1 MNYIMYATAKNK
13 LYTIL
18 TDITRTPNKENV
30 LANILFRV
38 EELDDN
44 NEDTKIVKE
53 LKDAYIYDAGLTDH
67 QINDG
72 IASMYTT
79 TIKIDANVENENE
92 NEIKW
97 HHMKTTAINELIRYV
112 KESEEKV
119 HEGEKK
125 WPMIDD
131 VIMPEETKREVTQMM
146 RFIRKREKYEA
157 IGARIPKN
165 ILLYGKPGTGKSMIA
180 KAISNECNVHFMYRA
195 GSEFARRYVGDSP
208 KEIKKMFKEA
218 REKAPTILFID
229 EIDALGKK
237 RSEDTNGE
245 DVKALTQLLTELDG
259 FDTTDDVFL
268 IGATNTLD
276 LLDPALLRSG
286 RFDKKVKILTPNGEN
301 RKAMFELYINK
312 IKHEDNMDYELYSVR
327 TLGLTGAD
335 ISTIVNNAAISAV
348 DDDRDKV
355 SSEDI
360 LNEIDKILMF
370 DDKDNSLGKE
380 KNTIGFI

>member
-13 LYTIL
+13 LYSIY
-18 TDITRTPNKENV
+18 TDIKRGENEENV
-30 LANILFRV
+30 LVDILFRV
-38 EELDDN
+38 EELDGN
-44 NEDTKIVKE
+44 NEDTKILKE
-53 LKDAYIYDAGLTDH
+53 LKNMYIYDAGLTDH

-72 IASMYTT
+72 VASMYTT
-79 TIKIDANVENENE
+79 SIKIDADVEDEE
-92 NEIKW
+92 EIKW
-97 HHMKTTAINELIRYV
+97 HHIKTTAINELIRYV

-119 HEGEKK
+119 KENEKK

>member
-1 MNYIMYATAKNK
+1 MNYVMYCTAKNK

-38 EELDDN
+38 EELDEN

-79 TIKIDANVENENE
+79 TIKIDANVEND
-92 NEIKW
+92 EIKW
-97 HHMKTTAINELIRYV
+97 HHMKNTAINELIRYV

-119 HEGEKK
+119 HEEK

-131 VIMPEETKREVTQMM
+131 VIMPEETKREITQVM
-146 RFIRKREKYEA
+146 RFIKNRKKYEE

-165 ILLYGKPGTGKSMIA
+165 TLLYGKPGTGKTLIA
-180 KAISNECNVHFMYRA
+180 KAISNECGVNFIFRA
-195 GSEFARRYVGDSP
+195 GSDFAERYVGDTP
-208 KEIKKMFKEA
+208 KKIKKMFEDA
-218 REKAPTILFID
+218 RKNAPTILFID
-229 EIDALGKK
+229 EIDAVAK
-237 RSEDTNGE
+237 RRTEDTNGE
-245 DVKALTQLLTELDG
+245 DLKGLTQLLTELDG

>member
-1 MNYIMYATAKNK
+1 MDYVMYCTAKNK

-79 TIKIDANVENENE
+79 TIKIDANVENED
-92 NEIKW
+92 EIKW
-97 HHMKTTAINELIRYV
+97 HHMKSSAVNELIRYV
-112 KESEEKV
+112 KESEEKIK
-119 HEGEKK
+119 EDQKK
-125 WPMIDD
+125 WPMIED
-131 VIMPEETKREVTQMM
+131 VIMPEETKREITQMM

-165 ILLYGKPGTGKSMIA
+165 ILLYGNPGTGKSMIA

-286 RFDKKVKILTPNGEN
+286 RFDKKVKILVPNEEN
-301 RKAMFELYINK
+301 RKAMFELYIGK
-312 IKHEDNMDYELYSVR
+312 VKHEDDIDCELYSVR

-335 ISTIVNNAAISAV
+335 ISTIVNNAAIAAV

-355 SSEDI
+355 SNDDI
-360 LNEIDKILMF
+360 LNEIDKVLMF
-370 DDKDNSLGKE
+370 DDKDNSLE
-380 KNTIGFI
+380 KKKNAIGFI

>member
-13 LYTIL
+13 LYTLL

-30 LANILFRV
+30 LANILFKV
-38 EELDDN
+38 EELDEN
-44 NEDTKIVKE
+44 NEDVKTVKE

-79 TIKIDANVENENE
+79 SIKIDANVEDE

-97 HHMKTTAINELIRYV
+97 HHMKSGAINELIKYV

-119 HEGEKK
+119 HEDEKK

-131 VIMPEETKREVTQMM
+131 VIMPEETKREITQMM

>member
-1 MNYIMYATAKNK
+1 MNYIMYASCKNK

-44 NEDTKIVKE
+44 NEDVNIVKE

-79 TIKIDANVENENE
+79 SIKVDADVEDED
-92 NEIKW
+92 EIKW
-97 HHMKTTAINELIRYV
+97 HHMKSGAINEVIRYV

-119 HEGEKK
+119 KEDEKK

-131 VIMPEETKREVTQMM
+131 VIMPEETKREITQVM
-146 RFIRKREKYEA
+146 RFIKNRKKYEE

-165 ILLYGKPGTGKSMIA
+165 TLLYGKPGTGKTLIA
-180 KAISNECNVHFMYRA
+180 KAISNECGVNFIFRA
-195 GSEFARRYVGDSP
+195 GSDFAERYVGDTP
-208 KEIKKMFKEA
+208 KKIKKMFEDA
-218 REKAPTILFID
+218 RKNAPTILFID
-229 EIDALGKK
+229 EIDAVAK
-237 RSEDTNGE
+237 RRTEDTNGE
-245 DVKALTQLLTELDG
+245 DLKGLTQLLTELDG

-276 LLDPALLRSG
+276 LLDPAILRSG
-286 RFDKKVKILTPNGEN
+286 RFDKKIKILTPNEEN
-301 RKAMFELYINK
+301 RKEMFELYIGK
-312 IKHEDNMDYELYSVR
+312 VKHEDDIDCELYATR
-327 TLGLTGAD
+327 TMGCTGAD

-348 DDDRDKV
+348 DDDRDKI
-355 SSEDI
+355 SSEDV
-360 LNEIDKILMF
+360 LNEIDKVLMF
-370 DDKDNSLGKE
+370 DDSENSLRKE

>member
-1 MNYIMYATAKNK
+1 MNYIMYASCKNK

-18 TDITRTPNKENV
+18 TDITRIPNKENV

-38 EELDDN
+38 EELDNN
-44 NEDTKIVKE
+44 NEDTKMLKE
-53 LKDAYIYDAGLTDH
+53 LKDAYIYDSGLTDY
-67 QINDG
+67 QINDA
-72 IASMYTT
+72 IAKMCTT
-79 TIKIDANVENENE
+79 SIKIDADVENED
-92 NEIKW
+92 EIKW
-97 HHMKTTAINELIRYV
+97 HHMKSRAINELIRYM

-131 VIMPEETKREVTQMM
+131 VIMPEETKREITQMM

-286 RFDKKVKILTPNGEN
+286 RFDKKVKILTPNEEN
-301 RKAMFELYINK
+301 RKAMFELYIGK
-312 IKHEDNMDYELYSVR
+312 VKHEDDMDYELYAVR

>member
-18 TDITRTPNKENV
+18 TDIKRGENKENALV
-30 LANILFRV
+30 NILFRV

-44 NEDTKIVKE
+44 NEDTKILKE
-53 LKDAYIYDAGLTDH
+53 LKNMYVYDPGLTDH

-72 IASMYTT
+72 VANMYAT
-79 TIKIDANVENENE
+79 TIKVDADVEDED
-92 NEIKW
+92 EIKW
-97 HHMKTTAINELIRYV
+97 HHMKSGAINELIRYV

-119 HEGEKK
+119 KEDEKK

-131 VIMPEETKREVTQMM
+131 VIMPEETKREITQMM

-259 FDTTDDVFL
+259 FDTTDDIFL

>member
-1 MNYIMYATAKNK
+1 MNYIMYCTAKNK
-13 LYTIL
+13 LYSIY
-18 TDITRTPNKENV
+18 TDITRSENKENV
-30 LANILFRV
+30 LVDILFRV

-44 NEDTKIVKE
+44 NEETKVVKE
-53 LKDAYIYDAGLTDH
+53 LKNMYVYDPGLTDH

-72 IASMYTT
+72 VASMYTT
-79 TIKIDANVENENE
+79 SIKIDADVEDEE
-92 NEIKW
+92 EIKW

-119 HEGEKK
+119 KENEKK

-355 SSEDI
+355 SNEDI
-360 LNEIDKILMF
+360 LREIDKVLMF
-370 DDKDNSLGKE
+370 DDSENSLEDEVEE
-380 KNTIGFI
+380 KHIGFI

>member
-13 LYTIL
+13 LYTLL

-30 LANILFRV
+30 LANILFKV
-38 EELDDN
+38 EELDEN
-44 NEDTKIVKE
+44 NEDVKTVKE

-79 TIKIDANVENENE
+79 SIKIDANVEDE

-97 HHMKTTAINELIRYV
+97 HHMKSGAINELIKYV

-119 HEGEKK
+119 HEDEKK

>member
-1 MNYIMYATAKNK
+1 MNYVMYCTAKNK
-13 LYTIL
+13 LYTLL
-18 TDITRTPNKENV
+18 TDIKRGENKENV
-30 LANILFRV
+30 LVDILFRV
-38 EELDDN
+38 EELDGN
-44 NEDTKIVKE
+44 NENTKVIKE
-53 LKDAYIYDAGLTDH
+53 LKNMYVYDSGLTDH

-72 IASMYTT
+72 VANMYAT
-79 TIKIDANVENENE
+79 TIKVDANVEDEGK
-92 NEIKW
+92 IKW
-97 HHMKTTAINELIRYV
+97 HHMKNTAINELIRYV

-119 HEGEKK
+119 KENEKK

-131 VIMPEETKREVTQMM
+131 VIMPEETKREITQMM

-286 RFDKKVKILTPNGEN
+286 RFDRKIKILVPNEEN
-301 RKAMFELYINK
+301 RKAMFELYIGK
-312 IKHEDNMDYELYSVR
+312 VKHEDDIDCELYSVR

-335 ISTIVNNAAISAV
+335 ISTIVNNAAIAAV

-355 SSEDI
+355 SNDDI

-370 DDKDNSLGKE
+370 DDSENSLE
-380 KNTIGFI
+380 KKKNAIGFI

>member
-1 MNYIMYATAKNK
+1 MNYIMYASCKNK

-38 EELDDN
+38 EELDKN
-44 NEDTKIVKE
+44 NEDVNIVKE

-79 TIKIDANVENENE
+79 SIKIDANVEDE

-97 HHMKTTAINELIRYV
+97 HHMKSGAINELIRYV

-125 WPMIDD
+125 WPMIND
-131 VIMPEETKREVTQMM
+131 VIMPEETKREITQVM
-146 RFIRKREKYEA
+146 RFIKNRKKYEE

-165 ILLYGKPGTGKSMIA
+165 TLLYGKPGTGKTLIA
-180 KAISNECNVHFMYRA
+180 KAISNECGVNFIFRA
-195 GSEFARRYVGDSP
+195 GSDFAERYVGDTP
-208 KEIKKMFKEA
+208 KKIKKMFEDA
-218 REKAPTILFID
+218 RKNAPTILFID
-229 EIDALGKK
+229 EIDAVAK
-237 RSEDTNGE
+237 RRTEDTNGE
-245 DVKALTQLLTELDG
+245 DLKGLTQLLTELDG

-276 LLDPALLRSG
+276 LLDPAILRSG
-286 RFDKKVKILTPNGEN
+286 RFDKKIKILTPNEEN
-301 RKAMFELYINK
+301 RKEMFELYIGK
-312 IKHEDNMDYELYSVR
+312 VKHEDDIDCKLYATR
-327 TLGLTGAD
+327 TMGCTGAD

>member
-1 MNYIMYATAKNK
+1 MNYMMYASCKNK

-38 EELDDN
+38 EELDEN
-44 NEDTKIVKE
+44 NEDVKIVKE

-79 TIKIDANVENENE
+79 SIKIDANVEDE

-97 HHMKTTAINELIRYV
+97 HHMKSGAINELIRYV
-112 KESEEKV
+112 KESEEKA
-119 HEGEKK
+119 HEDEKK

-131 VIMPEETKREVTQMM
+131 VILNDDVKKEVTQVM
-146 RFIRKREKYEA
+146 RFIKNRKKYEE

-165 ILLYGKPGTGKSMIA
+165 TLLYGKPGTGKTLIA
-180 KAISNECNVHFMYRA
+180 KAISNECGVNFIFRA
-195 GSEFARRYVGDSP
+195 GSDFAERYVGDTP
-208 KEIKKMFKEA
+208 KKIKKMFEDA
-218 REKAPTILFID
+218 RKNAPTILFID
-229 EIDALGKK
+229 EIDAVAK
-237 RSEDTNGE
+237 RRTEDTNGE
-245 DVKALTQLLTELDG
+245 DLKGLTQLLTELDG

-276 LLDPALLRSG
+276 LLDPAILRSG
-286 RFDKKVKILTPNGEN
+286 RFDKKIKILTPNEEN
-301 RKAMFELYINK
+301 RKEMFELYIGK
-312 IKHEDNMDYELYSVR
+312 VKHEDDIDCELYATR
-327 TLGLTGAD
+327 TMGCTGAD

-355 SSEDI
+355 SNEDI

-370 DDKDNSLGKE
+370 DDKDNSLE
-380 KNTIGFI
+380 KKKNAIGFI

>member
-1 MNYIMYATAKNK
+1 MNYVMYATAKNK
-13 LYTIL
+13 LYSIY
-18 TDITRTPNKENV
+18 TDITRSENKENV
-30 LANILFRV
+30 LVDILFRV

-44 NEDTKIVKE
+44 NEETKVVKE
-53 LKDAYIYDAGLTDH
+53 LKNMYIYDAGLTDH

-79 TIKIDANVENENE
+79 SIKIDADVEDEE
-92 NEIKW
+92 EIKW
-97 HHMKTTAINELIRYV
+97 HHMKSGAINELIRYV

-286 RFDKKVKILTPNGEN
+286 RFDKKVKILTPNEEN

-355 SSEDI
+355 SNDDI
-360 LNEIDKILMF
+360 LNEIDKVLMF
-370 DDKDNSLGKE
+370 DDSENSLE
-380 KNTIGFI
+380 KKKNAIGFI

>member
-1 MNYIMYATAKNK
+1 MDYVMYCTAKNK

-38 EELDDN
+38 EELDEN
-44 NEDTKIVKE
+44 NEDVKIVKE

-79 TIKIDANVENENE
+79 SIKIDANVEDE

-97 HHMKTTAINELIRYV
+97 HHMKSGAINELIRYV

-119 HEGEKK
+119 HEDEKK

-286 RFDKKVKILTPNGEN
+286 RFDKKVKILTPNEDN
-301 RKAMFELYINK
+301 RKAMFELYIDK
-312 IKHEDNMDYELYSVR
+312 VKHEDDMDYDLYSVR

-348 DDDRDKV
+348 DNDRDKV
-355 SSEDI
+355 SNDDI

>member
-1 MNYIMYATAKNK
+1 MDYVMYCTAKNK

-18 TDITRTPNKENV
+18 TDIKRGENKENALV
-30 LANILFRV
+30 DILFRV
-38 EELDDN
+38 EELDGN
-44 NEDTKIVKE
+44 NEDTKVIKE
-53 LKDAYIYDAGLTDH
+53 LKNMYIYDVGLTDH

-72 IASMYTT
+72 VASMYTT
-79 TIKIDANVENENE
+79 SIKIDADVEDED
-92 NEIKW
+92 EIKW
-97 HHMKTTAINELIRYV
+97 HHVKYTAINELIRYV

-119 HEGEKK
+119 KEGEDK
-125 WPMIDD
+125 WPLIKD

-355 SSEDI
+355 SNDDV
-360 LNEIDKILMF
+360 LKEIDKVLMF
-370 DDKDNSLGKE
+370 DDSENSLGKE

>member
-13 LYTIL
+13 LYSIY
-18 TDITRTPNKENV
+18 TDIKRGENKENV
-30 LANILFRV
+30 LVDILFRV
-38 EELDDN
+38 EELDGN
-44 NEDTKIVKE
+44 NEDTKILKE
-53 LKDAYIYDAGLTDH
+53 LKNMYIYDPGLTDH

-72 IASMYTT
+72 VANMYAT
-79 TIKIDANVENENE
+79 TIKVDADVED
-92 NEIKW
+92 EIKW
-97 HHMKTTAINELIRYV
+97 HHMKSGAINEVIRYV

-119 HEGEKK
+119 KEDEKK

-131 VIMPEETKREVTQMM
+131 VIMPEETKREITQVM
-146 RFIRKREKYEA
+146 RFIKNRKKYEE

-165 ILLYGKPGTGKSMIA
+165 TLLYGKPGTGKTLIA
-180 KAISNECNVHFMYRA
+180 KAISNECGVNFIFRA
-195 GSEFARRYVGDSP
+195 GSDFAERYVGDTP
-208 KEIKKMFKEA
+208 KKIKKMFEDA
-218 REKAPTILFID
+218 RKNAPTILFID
-229 EIDALGKK
+229 EIDAVAK
-237 RSEDTNGE
+237 RRTEDTNGE
-245 DVKALTQLLTELDG
+245 DLKGLTQLLTELDG

-276 LLDPALLRSG
+276 LLDPAILRSG
-286 RFDKKVKILTPNGEN
+286 RFDKKIKILTPNEEN
-301 RKAMFELYINK
+301 RKEMFELYIGK
-312 IKHEDNMDYELYSVR
+312 VKHEDDIDCELYATR
-327 TLGLTGAD
+327 TMGCTGAD

>member
-13 LYTIL
+13 LYTLL

-30 LANILFRV
+30 LANILFKV
-38 EELDDN
+38 EELDEN
-44 NEDTKIVKE
+44 NEDVKTVKE

-79 TIKIDANVENENE
+79 SIKIDANVEDE

-97 HHMKTTAINELIRYV
+97 HHMKSGAINELIKYV

-119 HEGEKK
+119 HEDEKK

-131 VIMPEETKREVTQMM
+131 VIMPEETKREITQMM

-286 RFDKKVKILTPNGEN
+286 RFDKKVKILTPNEEN

>member
-1 MNYIMYATAKNK
+1 MDYIMYCTAKNK

-38 EELDDN
+38 EELDKN
-44 NEDTKIVKE
+44 NEYIKIVKE

-67 QINDG
+67 QINNG

-79 TIKIDANVENENE
+79 SIKIDANVEDE

-97 HHMKTTAINELIRYV
+97 HHMKSGAINELIRYV

-119 HEGEKK
+119 KENEKK

-180 KAISNECNVHFMYRA
+180 KAISNECNVHFMYRG

-259 FDTTDDVFL
+259 FDTTDNVFL

-286 RFDKKVKILTPNGEN
+286 RFDKKVKILVPNEEN
-301 RKAMFELYINK
+301 RKAMFELYIGK
-312 IKHEDNMDYELYSVR
+312 VKHEDDMDYELYATR

-335 ISTIVNNAAISAV
+335 ISTIVNNAAIAAV

-355 SSEDI
+355 SSDDI
-360 LNEIDKILMF
+360 LKEIDKILMF
-370 DDKDNSLGKE
+370 DDKDNSLE
-380 KNTIGFI
+380 KKKNSIGFI

>member
-1 MNYIMYATAKNK
+1 MDYVMYCTAKNK

-30 LANILFRV
+30 LVDILFRV

-44 NEDTKIVKE
+44 NEDTKVVKE
-53 LKDAYIYDAGLTDH
+53 LKNMYVYDPGLTDH

-72 IASMYTT
+72 VASMYTT
-79 TIKIDANVENENE
+79 TIKVDANVEDED
-92 NEIKW
+92 EIKW
-97 HHMKTTAINELIRYV
+97 HHMKNTAINELIRYV

-119 HEGEKK
+119 KKDEKK

-259 FDTTDDVFL
+259 FNTTDDVFL

>member
-1 MNYIMYATAKNK
+1 MNYVMYASCKNK

-79 TIKIDANVENENE
+79 TIKIDANVEDED
-92 NEIKW
+92 EIKW

-119 HEGEKK
+119 KEDEKK

-131 VIMPEETKREVTQMM
+131 VIMPEETKREITQVM
-146 RFIRKREKYEA
+146 RFIKNRKKYEE

-165 ILLYGKPGTGKSMIA
+165 TLLYGKPGTGKTLIA
-180 KAISNECNVHFMYRA
+180 KAISNECGVNFIFRA
-195 GSEFARRYVGDSP
+195 GSDFAERYVGDTP
-208 KEIKKMFKEA
+208 KKIKKMFEDA
-218 REKAPTILFID
+218 RKNAPTILFID
-229 EIDALGKK
+229 EIDAVAK
-237 RSEDTNGE
+237 RRTEDTNGE
-245 DVKALTQLLTELDG
+245 DLKGLTQLLTELDG

-276 LLDPALLRSG
+276 LLDPAILRSG
-286 RFDKKVKILTPNGEN
+286 RFDKKIKILTPNEEN
-301 RKAMFELYINK
+301 RKEMFELYISK
-312 IKHEDNMDYELYSVR
+312 VKHEDDIDCELYATR
-327 TLGLTGAD
+327 TMGCTGAD

-355 SSEDI
+355 SNEDI
-360 LNEIDKILMF
+360 LNEIDKVLMF
-370 DDKDNSLGKE
+370 DDSENSLE
-380 KNTIGFI
+380 KKKNAIGFI

>member
-1 MNYIMYATAKNK
+1 MNYIMYATAKDK
-13 LYTIL
+13 LYSIY
-18 TDITRTPNKENV
+18 TDIKRGENKENV
-30 LANILFRV
+30 LVDILFRV
-38 EELDDN
+38 EELDGN
-44 NEDTKIVKE
+44 NEDTKILKE
-53 LKDAYIYDAGLTDH
+53 LKNMYIYDPGLTDH

-72 IASMYTT
+72 VANMYAT
-79 TIKIDANVENENE
+79 TIKVDADVEDED
-92 NEIKW
+92 EIKW
-97 HHMKTTAINELIRYV
+97 HHMKSGAINELIRYV

-119 HEGEKK
+119 KEDEKK

-131 VIMPEETKREVTQMM
+131 VIMPEETKREITQVM
-146 RFIRKREKYEA
+146 RFIKNRKKYEE

-165 ILLYGKPGTGKSMIA
+165 TLLYGKPGTGKTLIA
-180 KAISNECNVHFMYRA
+180 KAISNECGVNFIFRA
-195 GSEFARRYVGDSP
+195 GSDFAERYVGDTP
-208 KEIKKMFKEA
+208 KKIKKMFEDA
-218 REKAPTILFID
+218 RKNAPTILFID
-229 EIDALGKK
+229 EIDAVAK
-237 RSEDTNGE
+237 RRTEDTNGE
-245 DVKALTQLLTELDG
+245 DLKGLTQLLTELDG

-370 DDKDNSLGKE
+370 DDSENSLGKE

>member
-1 MNYIMYATAKNK
+1 MDYVMYASCKNK

-79 TIKIDANVENENE
+79 SIKIDANVEDE

-97 HHMKTTAINELIRYV
+97 HHMKSGAINELIRYV

-119 HEGEKK
+119 KEDEKK

-370 DDKDNSLGKE
+370 DDSENSLE
-380 KNTIGFI
+380 KKKNAIGFI

>member
-13 LYTIL
+13 LYTLL

-30 LANILFRV
+30 LANILFKV
-38 EELDDN
+38 EELDEN
-44 NEDTKIVKE
+44 NEDVKTVKE

-79 TIKIDANVENENE
+79 SIKIDANVEDE

-97 HHMKTTAINELIRYV
+97 HHMKSGAINELIKYV

-119 HEGEKK
+119 HEDEKK

-218 REKAPTILFID
+218 REKAPTILFKE
-229 EIDALGKK
+229 EIDTIGKK
-237 RSEDTNGE
+237 RTEDTNGE

>member
-1 MNYIMYATAKNK
+1 MDYVMYCTAKNK

-53 LKDAYIYDAGLTDH
+53 LKDAYVYDAGLTDH

-72 IASMYTT
+72 VANMYAT
-79 TIKIDANVENENE
+79 TIKVDADVEDED
-92 NEIKW
+92 EIKW
-97 HHMKTTAINELIRYV
+97 HHMKSGAINELIRYV

>member
-13 LYTIL
+13 LYSIY
-18 TDITRTPNKENV
+18 TDITRSENKENV
-30 LANILFRV
+30 LVDILFRV
-38 EELDDN
+38 EELDGN
-44 NEDTKIVKE
+44 NEDTNVIKE
-53 LKDAYIYDAGLTDH
+53 LKNMYVYDPGLTDH

-72 IASMYTT
+72 VANMYVT
-79 TIKIDANVENENE
+79 TIKVDADVEDED
-92 NEIKW
+92 EIKW
-97 HHMKTTAINELIRYV
+97 HHMKSGAINELIRYV

-119 HEGEKK
+119 KEDEKK

-355 SSEDI
+355 SNDDI